1 MVNMQDIIEKILSFL
16 NALPSDKIYHCLGG
30 VVLFAI
36 GQLFGYGLALAII
49 GAVTKEIYDYFHPEN
64 HTADWKDA
72 LATTLGGLLG
82 YIIYLG
88 Y

>member
-1 MVNMQDIIEKILSFL
+1 MIEKILAIL
-16 NALPSDKIYHCLGG
+16 NSIPSDKVAHCLGG

-36 GQLFGYGLALAII
+36 GQLFGYGLALAIL
-49 GAVTKEIYDYFHPEN
+49 GAITKEIYDYLHPES
-64 HTADWKDA
+64 HTADVKDA
-72 LATTLGGLLG
+72 IATTLGGLLG

>member
-1 MVNMQDIIEKILSFL
+1 MIEKIIALL
-16 NALPSDKIYHCLGG
+16 NSIPVDKVYHCLGG

-49 GAVTKEIYDYFHPEN
+49 GAIAKEIYDYYHPN

-72 LATTLGGLLG
+72 VATILGGLLG
-82 YIIYLG
+82 YVIYLG

>member
-1 MVNMQDIIEKILSFL
+1 MIEKIIQFL
-16 NALPSDKIYHCLGG
+16 NSIPSDKVYHCLGG

-36 GQLFGYGLALAII
+36 GQLFGYGLALAVL
-49 GAVTKEIYDYFHPEN
+49 GAITKEIYDYLHPES
-64 HTADWKDA
+64 HTADVKDA
-72 LATTLGGLLG
+72 IATTLGGLLG

>member
-1 MVNMQDIIEKILSFL
+1 MIEKIIAFL
-16 NALPSDKIYHCLGG
+16 NSIPVDKVYHCLGG

-49 GAVTKEIYDYFHPEN
+49 GAIAKEIYDYFHQDK
-64 HTADWKDA
+64 HTPDIWDA
-72 LATTLGGLLG
+72 VATTLGGLLG
-82 YIIYLG
+82 FVIYLG

>member
-1 MVNMQDIIEKILSFL
+1 MIEKIIAFL
-16 NALPSDKIYHCLGG
+16 NSIPSDKVYHCLGG

-36 GQLFGYGLALAII
+36 GQLFGYGLALAIL
-49 GAVTKEIYDYFHPEN
+49 GAITKEIYDYLHPEN
-64 HTADWKDA
+64 HTADVKDA
-72 LATTLGGLLG
+72 IATTLGGLLG

>member
-1 MVNMQDIIEKILSFL
+1 MIEKILAIL
-16 NALPSDKIYHCLGG
+16 NSIPSDKIYHCLGG

-36 GQLFGYGLALAII
+36 GQLFGYGLFLAVL
-49 GAVTKEIYDYFHPEN
+49 GAITKEIYDYLHPES
-64 HTADWKDA
+64 HTADVKDA
-72 LATTLGGLLG
+72 IATTLGGLLG

>member
-1 MVNMQDIIEKILSFL
+1 MIEKILAIL
-16 NALPSDKIYHCLGG
+16 NSIPSDKVAHCLGG

-36 GQLFGYGLALAII
+36 GQLFGYGLALAIL
-49 GAVTKEIYDYFHPEN
+49 GAVVKEIYDYFHPES
-64 HTADWKDA
+64 HTADIYDA
-72 LATTLGGLLG
+72 VATTLGGLLG

>member
-1 MVNMQDIIEKILSFL
+1 MIEKIIAFL
-16 NALPSDKIYHCLGG
+16 NSIPTDKVYHCLGG

-36 GQLFGYGLALAII
+36 GQLFGYGLALAIL
-49 GAVTKEIYDYFHPEN
+49 GAITKEIYDYLHPES
-64 HTADWKDA
+64 HTADVKDA
-72 LATTLGGLLG
+72 VATTLGGLLG

>member
-1 MVNMQDIIEKILSFL
+1 MIEKIITFL
-16 NALPSDKIYHCLGG
+16 NNIPADKVAHCLGG

-49 GAVTKEIYDYFHPEN
+49 GAVTKEIYDKLHPN
-64 HTADWKDA
+64 HTPDVWDA
-72 LATTLGGLLG
+72 VATILGGLLG
-82 YIIYLG
+82 FIIYLG

>member
-1 MVNMQDIIEKILSFL
+1 MDKLIEKLIAFC
-16 NALPSDKIYHCLGG
+16 NAIPTDKVYHCLGG

-36 GQLFGYGLALAII
+36 GQLFGYGLLLCII
-49 GAVTKEIYDYFHPEN
+49 GAITKEIYDYFHPES

-72 LATTLGGLLG
+72 LATTLGGILG

>member
-1 MVNMQDIIEKILSFL
+1 MIEKIIAFL
-16 NALPSDKIYHCLGG
+16 NSIPSDKIYHCLGG

-36 GQLFGYGLALAII
+36 GQLFGYGLALAIL
-49 GAVTKEIYDYFHPEN
+49 GAITKEIYDYLHPEN
-64 HTADWKDA
+64 HTADVKDA
-72 LATTLGGLLG
+72 IATTIGGLLG

>member
-1 MVNMQDIIEKILSFL
+1 MIEKIIAFL
-16 NALPSDKIYHCLGG
+16 NSIPTDKVYHCLGG

-36 GQLFGYGLALAII
+36 GQLFGYGLFLAVL
-49 GAVTKEIYDYFHPEN
+49 GAITKEIYDYLHPES

-72 LATTLGGLLG
+72 VATTLGGLLG
-82 YIIYLG
+82 YINYLG

>member
-1 MVNMQDIIEKILSFL
+1 MIEKIIAFL
-16 NALPSDKIYHCLGG
+16 NSIPTDKVYHCLGG

-36 GQLFGYGLALAII
+36 GQLFGYGLALAIL
-49 GAVTKEIYDYFHPEN
+49 GAITKEIYDYLHPES
-64 HTADWKDA
+64 HTADVKDA
-72 LATTLGGLLG
+72 IATILGGLLG

>member
-1 MVNMQDIIEKILSFL
+1 MIEKILAIL
-16 NALPSDKIYHCLGG
+16 NSIPSDKVAHCLGG

-36 GQLFGYGLALAII
+36 GQLFGYGLFLAVL
-49 GAVTKEIYDYFHPEN
+49 GAITKEIYDYRHPN

-72 LATTLGGLLG
+72 VATTLGGLLG

>member
-1 MVNMQDIIEKILSFL
+1 MIEKIIAFL
-16 NALPSDKIYHCLGG
+16 NSIPADQVYHCLGG

-36 GQLFGYGLALAII
+36 GQLFGYGLFLAVL
-49 GAVTKEIYDYFHPEN
+49 GAITKEIYDYFHPDT

-72 LATTLGGLLG
+72 VATILGGLLG

>member
-1 MVNMQDIIEKILSFL
+1 MIEKIIAFL
-16 NALPSDKIYHCLGG
+16 NSIPTDKVYHCLGG

-36 GQLFGYGLALAII
+36 GQLFGYGLALAIL
-49 GAVTKEIYDYFHPEN
+49 GAITKEIYDYFHPES
-64 HTADWKDA
+64 HTADPKDA
-72 LATTLGGLLG
+72 IATTLGGLLG

>member
-1 MVNMQDIIEKILSFL
+1 MIEKIIAFL
-16 NALPSDKIYHCLGG
+16 NSTPTDKVYHCLGG

-36 GQLFGYGLALAII
+36 GQLFGYGLALAIL
-49 GAVTKEIYDYFHPEN
+49 GAVTKEIYDYLHPEN
-64 HTADWKDA
+64 HTADYKDA
-72 LATTLGGLLG
+72 IATILGGLLG

>member
-1 MVNMQDIIEKILSFL
+1 MIEKILAIL
-16 NALPSDKIYHCLGG
+16 NSIPSDKVAHCLGG

-36 GQLFGYGLALAII
+36 GQLFGYGLALAIL
-49 GAVTKEIYDYFHPEN
+49 GAITKEIYDYFHPES
-64 HTADWKDA
+64 HTADVKDA
-72 LATTLGGLLG
+72 IATTLGGLLG

>member
-1 MVNMQDIIEKILSFL
+1 MIEKIIAFL
-16 NALPSDKIYHCLGG
+16 NSIPVDKVYHCLGG
-30 VVLFAI
+30 AVLFAI

-49 GAVTKEIYDYFHPEN
+49 GAITKEIYDYFHQDK
-64 HTADWKDA
+64 HTPDIWDA
-72 LATTLGGLLG
+72 VATTLGGLLG

>member
-1 MVNMQDIIEKILSFL
+1 M
-16 NALPSDKIYHCLGG
+16 
-30 VVLFAI
+30 LFRS
-36 GQLFGYGLALAII
+36 LFGYGLLLAVL
-49 GAVTKEIYDYFHPEN
+49 GAVTKEIYDYRHPES

-72 LATTLGGLLG
+72 VATTLGGLLG

>member
-1 MVNMQDIIEKILSFL
+1 MIEKLISKA
-16 NALPSDKIYHCLGG
+16 NSIPSDKVAHCLGG

-36 GQLFGYGLALAII
+36 GQLFGYGLALAVI
-49 GAVTKEIYDYFHPEN
+49 GAVVKEIYDYMHKDT
-64 HTADWKDA
+64 HTPDVWDA
-72 LATTLGGLLG
+72 IATILGGLLG

>member
-1 MVNMQDIIEKILSFL
+1 MIEKILA
-16 NALPSDKIYHCLGG
+16 ALSSIPSDKIAHCLGG

-36 GQLFGYGLALAII
+36 GQLFGYGLTLAVAGAII
-49 GAVTKEIYDYFHPEN
+49 KEIYDSQHQN

-72 LATTLGGLLG
+72 FATTLGGLLG

>member
-1 MVNMQDIIEKILSFL
+1 MIEKIIAFL
-16 NALPSDKIYHCLGG
+16 NSIPTDKVYHCLGG

-36 GQLFGYGLALAII
+36 GQLFGYGLFLAVL
-49 GAVTKEIYDYFHPEN
+49 GAITKEIYDYFHPN

-72 LATTLGGLLG
+72 VATILGGLLG

>member
-1 MVNMQDIIEKILSFL
+1 MIEKIIAFL
-16 NALPSDKIYHCLGG
+16 NSIPTDKVYHCLGG

-36 GQLFGYGLALAII
+36 GQLFGYGLALAIF
-49 GAVTKEIYDYFHPEN
+49 GAITKEIYDYLHPES
-64 HTADWKDA
+64 HTADVKDA
-72 LATTLGGLLG
+72 IATTLGGLLG

>member
-1 MVNMQDIIEKILSFL
+1 MIEKIIAFL
-16 NALPSDKIYHCLGG
+16 NSIPSDKVYHCLGG

-36 GQLFGYGLALAII
+36 GQLFEYGLALAII
-49 GAVTKEIYDYFHPEN
+49 GAITKEIYDYFHPDT
-64 HTADWKDA
+64 HTCDWKDA
-72 LATTLGGLLG
+72 VATTLGGLLG

>member
-1 MVNMQDIIEKILSFL
+1 MIEKIIAFL
-16 NALPSDKIYHCLGG
+16 NAIPSDKIYHCLGG

-49 GAVTKEIYDYFHPEN
+49 GAVTKEIYDYFHPES